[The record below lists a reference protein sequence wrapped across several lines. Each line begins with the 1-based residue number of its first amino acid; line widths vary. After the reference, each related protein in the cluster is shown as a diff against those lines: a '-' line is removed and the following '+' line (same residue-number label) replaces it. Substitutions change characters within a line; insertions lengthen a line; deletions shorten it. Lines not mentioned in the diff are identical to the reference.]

1 MASHLNPDEER
12 TWSNGPGNPPRPD
25 HSESDRQLVNKMVQK
40 DESACGELYDRYSR
54 LVFSVALRV
63 TNDRGV
69 SEDILHDLFLQL
81 WLAPERFDSARGQL
95 GPWLAVMA
103 RNRAID
109 WQRRQKVTVAPE
121 DIVLSA
127 DVDVADEVETATL
140 MGRVRGLLGAM
151 PEKQRLALEMAF
163 FDGLTH
169 LDIAAKTGE
178 PLGTIKTR
186 IRSGLTAIRQA
197 LK

>member
-1 MASHLNPDEER
+1 MIKKE
-12 TWSNGPGNPPRPD
+12 
-25 HSESDRQLVNKMVQK
+25 Q
-40 DESACGELYDRYSR
+40 SACGELYDRYSR

-81 WLAPERFDSARGQL
+81 WLNPERFDAARGQL

-109 WQRRQKVTVAPE
+109 WQRRQKTTVVPE
-121 DIVLSA
+121 EVVLSA
-127 DVDVADEVETATL
+127 DVDIADEVETAAL
-140 MGRVRGLLGAM
+140 MSRVRGVLGTM
-151 PEKQRLALEMAF
+151 PEKQRAALEMAF

-169 LDIAAKTGE
+169 LDIAARTGE

>member
-1 MASHLNPDEER
+1 MALNPKPDEQR
-12 TWSNGPGNPPRPD
+12 TWPGNAPPLNNV
-25 HSESDRQLVNKMVQK
+25 ENDRQLVNKMIRR

-63 TNDRGV
+63 TNDR
-69 SEDILHDLFLQL
+69 SAAEDIVHDLFLQL

-103 RNRAID
+103 RNRSID
-109 WQRRQKVTVAPE
+109 WQRRQKNTVAPE
-121 DIVLSA
+121 DVVLSA
-127 DVDVADEVETATL
+127 DVDVVDQVETAAL
-140 MGRVRGLLGAM
+140 MGRVRRLLGTM
-151 PEKQRLALEMAF
+151 PEKQRSALEMAF

-169 LDIAAKTGE
+169 VDIAAKTGE

-186 IRSGLTAIRQA
+186 IRTGLTAIRQA
-197 LK
+197 LNA